1 MTFCGSFQEAGFA
14 TLGPDRG
21 RVRNFRDVERIGR
34 FAIRSSERW
43 SEESS
48 DHGEERS
55 TEFGT
60 ALPSEISETIPPQDA
75 DNGTVDGARKLRE
88 TRETV
93 VVDDKLQSLNE
104 TLLYLQKELDILRI
118 LQNIAKYCNIMQ
130 IIATYCNI

>member
-60 ALPSEISETIPPQDA
+60 ALPSEISETIGWERAGQ
-75 DNGTVDGARKLRE
+75 GGIHL
-88 TRETV
+88 
-93 VVDDKLQSLNE
+93 SH
-104 TLLYLQKELDILRI
+104 LL
-118 LQNIAKYCNIMQ
+118 
-130 IIATYCNI
+130 